1 MLKFVTFAGVAA
13 AAFIMPAMVNAATF
27 PSAQAAIV
35 AASPSMTAPNSN
47 LRNIILD
54 QPDHRDNGLGTKNGQ
69 SNNPYAGNS
78 GKDPGRAPSGPGG
91 GPSVPSSTPEPNSL
105 ALFAVG
111 LSGLILLESG
121 RRAWKRRQSVAGS
134 NSSI

>member
-1 MLKFVTFAGVAA
+1 MFKFFTFAGIAA

-27 PSAQAAIV
+27 PSAPAGIV

-54 QPDHRDNGLGTKNGQ
+54 QPDHRDNGLGKKNDQ
-69 SNNPYAGNS
+69 SNSPYAGNS
-78 GKDPGRAPSGPGG
+78 GKDPGRSPSSPVGG
-91 GPSVPSSTPEPNSL
+91 GSPTPEPNSMV
-105 ALFAVG
+105 LFAVG

-121 RRAWKRRQSVAGS
+121 RRAWKRRQSEAGS
-134 NSSI
+134 NS